1 MAPIR
6 PPWLRKLL
14 RFGYGAGIVIGAD
27 RLEVFLVRV
36 RPGGPAIPGTL
47 RIDNFRERPAAEW
60 GAEYTAFLAAHSA
73 SHLCPMAVLPRQEV
87 IVRTLRLPGV
97 NDQDAKAAIGFQMDS
112 LHPFAPEDVAADF
125 ARVGTSGVFVVAIAE
140 RRVLDYYTELFAEAG
155 VRLSG
160 LTFPGAVYSPA
171 MRIYGEPA
179 ATNRLAVA
187 GLEAEAEPPYEIY
200 GESPSHPFYSAQTD
214 GPLER
219 GLALAASEMR
229 LEPDTPVEDL
239 SALFPAWRHAPEEL
253 NLAPSARS
261 LAALPYAAAL
271 AAACPHL
278 GVPPNLLAPER
289 RASGSRWVY
298 VPTIVLA
305 SLLLLLVAASLL
317 QQAIMDRRY
326 AGVLGA
332 EIRRLEPQASLV
344 EAADKQM
351 AETVARIRQL
361 DSFRQ
366 RTRADLDLMLEINS
380 MLPPP
385 SWIAGLS
392 IDRGSV
398 TVAGETEQADGLL
411 KKMDASPRLS
421 GSEFMSPIGRSAT
434 AEVFRIRSKRD
445 GGGQ

>member
-1 MAPIR
+1 
-6 PPWLRKLL
+6 
-14 RFGYGAGIVIGAD
+14 
-27 RLEVFLVRV
+27 
-36 RPGGPAIPGTL
+36 
-47 RIDNFRERPAAEW
+47 
-60 GAEYTAFLAAHSA
+60 
-73 SHLCPMAVLPRQEV
+73 
-87 IVRTLRLPGV
+87 
-97 NDQDAKAAIGFQMDS
+97 
-112 LHPFAPEDVAADF
+112 
-125 ARVGTSGVFVVAIAE
+125 
-140 RRVLDYYTELFAEAG
+140 
-155 VRLSG
+155 
-160 LTFPGAVYSPA
+160 
-171 MRIYGEPA
+171 
-179 ATNRLAVA
+179 
-187 GLEAEAEPPYEIY
+187 
-200 GESPSHPFYSAQTD
+200 
-214 GPLER
+214 
-219 GLALAASEMR
+219 
-229 LEPDTPVEDL
+229 
-239 SALFPAWRHAPEEL
+239 
-253 NLAPSARS
+253 
-261 LAALPYAAAL
+261 
-271 AAACPHL
+271 
-278 GVPPNLLAPER
+278 
-289 RASGSRWVY
+289 VY